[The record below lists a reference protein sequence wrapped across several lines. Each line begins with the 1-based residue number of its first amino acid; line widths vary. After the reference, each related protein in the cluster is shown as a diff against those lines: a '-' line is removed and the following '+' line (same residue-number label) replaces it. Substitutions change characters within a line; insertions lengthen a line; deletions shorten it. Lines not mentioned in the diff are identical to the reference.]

1 MLSMG
6 AGAVG
11 NRCDH
16 PWRWVHRDFRTAEI
30 VLDAIYVVG
39 WGVVSWGHPCRL
51 MMPLWSGRFVDSCV
65 FRQASDN
72 RPCYLRNG
80 MSLGRRGGFGF
91 SPGLG

>member
-30 VLDAIYVVG
+30 VLDAIYTLEGGEGGLSGSPLDTAYADVVYG
-39 WGVVSWGHPCRL
+39 FLMFGKAYRQVSLEAGK
-51 MMPLWSGRFVDSCV
+51 
-65 FRQASDN
+65 
-72 RPCYLRNG
+72 
-80 MSLGRRGGFGF
+80 
-91 SPGLG
+91 